1 MRQIPLRIFVET
13 LQASASAQQ
22 LNVHLLSRPTGLVP
36 SSAGSNPASH
46 EQCLVH
52 AVLSSHALFV
62 TLHRILRR
70 VDPIKHRR
78 PARKSSSG
86 SGPGPECIGTCY
98 PGSIAIS
105 RVDISSRTSL
115 EPFPGRSE
123 RRKAIQFMLTKYIFP
138 ASSPTYVYYP
148 SGSAD
153 MHVGCIISQIC
164 ELSIRH
170 SLPPAVLN
178 YHL

>member
-1 MRQIPLRIFVET
+1 MTRSQHWINL
-13 LQASASAQQ
+13 
-22 LNVHLLSRPTGLVP
+22 
-36 SSAGSNPASH
+36 ASH

-52 AVLSSHALFV
+52 AVLSGLALFV
-62 TLHRILRR
+62 TLHRIICR

-86 SGPGPECIGTCY
+86 SGPGPEYIGTCY

-105 RVDISSRTSL
+105 RVDISSRTRL
-115 EPFPGRSE
+115 EPFPSRSE

-138 ASSPTYVYYP
+138 ASSPTYIYYP

-153 MHVGCIISQIC
+153 VHVGCIISQIW
-164 ELSIRH
+164 ELSIHHRRP
-170 SLPPAVLN
+170 LAVLIH
-178 YHL
+178 HLREASAEFMLL